1 MKHHY
6 RIEMATVLLAWS
18 GCSATGQA
26 PLPARVDNDVARAQG
41 RALFQAHCALCHG
54 DNADGHGLRQ
64 QGFDKQPA
72 DFTDR
77 TWRDRVS
84 PEQVFDV
91 IKHGKPDTA
100 MPAWH
105 VLSDEQIWQLVA
117 YLRSVA
123 TSPDRVTQ

>member
-1 MKHHY
+1 MKHHF
-6 RIEMATVLLAWS
+6 RIEMTTVLLAWS
-18 GCSATGQA
+18 GCSAPGHA
-26 PLPARVDNDVARAQG
+26 PLPAHVDNDVARAQG
-41 RALFQAHCALCHG
+41 RALYQEHCALCHG
-54 DNADGHGLRQ
+54 DHADGHGLRQ
-64 QGFDKQPA
+64 QGFEKQPA

-84 PEQVFDV
+84 PQQAFEV

-100 MPAWH
+100 MPPWH

-123 TSPDRVTQ
+123 TSPDRTTQ